1 MEVDTLSMCCVVHSK
16 KASVLVYLPPQAAAG
31 ASAPSTRIT
40 YPGRVVG
47 FLSTFAV
54 NFAQQ
59 HEWSAQ
65 DMRSRRLLH
74 GGPAMGIGTRESFW
88 PSRVNLSACAYGRA
102 YKINLIGIPSL
113 RGVCQFALEFLGWQS
128 CHETVATEEAPRWFE
143 GMEFLVGRASKS
155 SY

>member
-1 MEVDTLSMCCVVHSK
+1 MLRCAFQEGVRACLLT
-16 KASVLVYLPPQAAAG
+16 PAG

-113 RGVCQFALEFLGWQS
+113 RGVCHLLSNFWVGNHVMKQSQRKKHQGGSRGWNFWWDARRR
-128 CHETVATEEAPRWFE
+128 VATE
-143 GMEFLVGRASKS
+143 
-155 SY
+155 